1 MHSLSRISF
10 NRLGAVCACLSIF
23 MGVIAFSAP
32 VQADI
37 GELRGD
43 HPRATDAGKLS
54 AGGSHTCAILT
65 DGTLW
70 CWGLNDRGQ
79 LGLGDTTD
87 RSSPTR
93 VGSATN
99 WRSVSAGHNS
109 STCAVNISNQLFC
122 WGFNLSGQTGVSSAT
137 ASVTSPTQVTALGTT
152 VESVS
157 TGANT
162 TCVVTTSGA
171 IRCWGSNTYGQLGT
185 AVTLGQS
192 TTTPTAI
199 NNLTGTFT
207 SVSAGD
213 FGVCAMKS
221 DKSIHCW
228 GSDLWGQRGDDAAQT
243 ADDAAPTRISSVT
256 TASTLIAGP
265 SSNCMIADFSSG
277 VLCWGRNDGNYLNT
291 TSGINMYTVV
301 LATASPFFVNS
312 SNVAAR
318 GFSIGSNF
326 ACMLKN
332 ADASIVCGGSNSMSG
347 IGTTGQV
354 SLAPSGTGFLVMTTG
369 STHGCAIRSD
379 RRLVCWGHNAYG
391 KLGLGTVSTSEA
403 ATVVNFGAHAT
414 QTVGMDPV
422 APSAPGSVTATA
434 NYRSIDAAWTT
445 PASIGTAFV
454 ADYQYR
460 LSTDSGTSWGN
471 WTSLA
476 TTSSPKRISDL
487 TPGTSYLLEI
497 RAVSSDGTSPAARAP
512 SAVVPTS
519 GCNPLR
525 DCVLGAVGPNGGT
538 IVIDEGPGMSW
549 GRFIE
554 AAPVTWFG
562 DTSDPFS
569 DWQQAVT
576 RAANWKWGSQ
586 LPDRD
591 ELIRITNAYNANP
604 SLLAGWGI
612 ADPDNYWTS
621 TYPGPIFDDDGNI
634 IRDEA
639 YAGNVLRDKS
649 WWFAARPIIYLSGP
663 TALSAPTVTVVASD
677 LAMSVT
683 WTTPTGGTG
692 GSPTDIETRLS
703 DDGGTSWGSWTS
715 RGLVNSLEVGN
726 LTPGRSY
733 RVQVRGVNFAGPGV
747 SGQSAIVV
755 MTSALTPS
763 TQTMSGVVNTAI
775 SDSTAFSVSNFNGT
789 VTYSVTSGTLPSGL
803 ALNTSTGVIS
813 GTPTVAS
820 SATITIKGTG
830 ATAGTANATVTFA
843 ITIPAPDS
851 LMGVWAIDGLNEV
864 VLDWFAPSTGVTP
877 TGYQYAF
884 STDGGQ
890 SFSAFTAF
898 SSTINSQAGS
908 SLRRFTGT
916 VSTGLVR
923 GQETIFQVRAMN
935 GTTPGPAFPDPTNS
949 GVWSTWSP
957 RATAKI
963 SDPCDPMNDCDV
975 GDVGPGGGIIVYDHG
990 LNAAWGRYIESAPA
1004 LWNGATGDP
1013 AAVFG
1018 CSGSTVTQAAT
1029 TEARAIGTGRVNT
1042 MAIMSACTQTGIA
1055 ARVADAYSVTVAG
1068 LTVDDWHL
1076 PSSEELRKV
1085 YGYRQLLGGWKY
1097 SVVTSDDQM
1106 YASSS
1111 DSNGTYFYG
1120 QGGSKMKDFGAH
1132 VRPVRYVV
1140 GPNAPSA
1147 PAVIASVGSG
1157 RIDLVWTA
1165 PTNDG
1170 GNAVSEYE
1178 YRLSSDGG
1186 VTWGTWTSTGLTTSV
1201 SVTSLTNDAT
1211 HHMEVRAV
1219 NRGGDGVATA
1229 VTALVPSVQTV
1240 QVTAGTSSVSF
1251 SPFATT
1257 GSLSGSTFALTGGA
1271 LPAGLSLNTSTGEIT
1286 GIPEASGT
1294 FNVDITATV
1303 NGQSV
1308 SISVSF
1314 SVAAPPPPSS
1324 LPSSPASPSTS
1335 PSSPS
1340 SPTSSTSP
1348 DGQAPSTSDGAT
1360 SAGSVNSNIEMTAEP
1375 GKALIRL
1382 NGSLVNATVVQA
1394 SERLRTTAPA
1404 ERTTSDVNELRRLAD
1419 SMLDIVR
1426 GALGAG
1432 ATMPVSVVNTS
1443 TGAVLV
1449 GLVVDPIT
1457 GRSVRVPIEHV
1468 VLVHG
1473 GGIVLMVSGDDGREP
1488 ATIGADGVLEI
1499 SRGGSV
1505 SVLAYGLQAGANGE
1519 VVVMS
1524 TPQRIKTFTVDDHG
1538 GVSSHARFPTSLP
1551 FGSHTVVV
1559 TVGDDAAS
1567 LGFRIVKDSSGL
1579 PVTGFSMSDVLML
1592 AFMLLA
1598 LGFFVMNMQKQIHLI
1613 NLIRSTRR
1621 YFVRYQLDSDGEAE
1635 LVIAE
1640 ARWMIPRS
1648 AGIAHTHHGPVLP
1661 YQQHAPPRER
1671 TRGPCT

>member
-1 MHSLSRISF
+1 MFKHRFGAIFAVLPVLASVF
-10 NRLGAVCACLSIF
+10 VLGSPAK
-23 MGVIAFSAP
+23 
-32 VQADI
+32 ADI

-70 CWGLNDRGQ
+70 CWGRNDRGQ

-87 RSSPTR
+87 RSSPNR
-93 VGSATN
+93 VGSAAN
-99 WRSVSAGHNS
+99 WRSVDASDNGF
-109 STCAVNISNQLFC
+109 TCAVNTSNQLFC
-122 WGFNLSGQTGVSSAT
+122 WGFNASGQTGVSSAT
-137 ASVTSPTQVTALGTT
+137 GSVTSPTQVTALGTT
-152 VESVS
+152 VETVS
-157 TGANT
+157 AGSNS
-162 TCVVTTSGA
+162 TCAVTTSGS
-171 IRCWGSNTYGQLGT
+171 IRCWGSNSNGQLGT

-192 TTTPTAI
+192 THTPTAI
-199 NNLTGTFT
+199 NNLSGTFT
-207 SVSAGD
+207 SVATSD
-213 FGVCAMKS
+213 FGSCALKS
-221 DKSIHCW
+221 DKSVHCW
-228 GSDLWGQRGDDAAQT
+228 GSDLWGQRGDDAATT
-243 ADDAAPTRISSVT
+243 ADNAAPTRISSTT
-256 TASTLIAGP
+256 TATALISGPNSNCLIAD
-265 SSNCMIADFSSG
+265 SSSG
-277 VLCWGRNDGNYLNT
+277 VLCWGRNDDNFLRA
-291 TSGINMYTVV
+291 TSGNITTAQ
-301 LATASPFFVNS
+301 LATAAPFYVNS

-332 ADASIVCGGSNSMSG
+332 SDASIICGGSNSMTG

-354 SLAPSGTGFLVMTTG
+354 SGAPTGAGFLVMTTG
-369 STHGCAIRSD
+369 TTHGCAIRSD

-391 KLGLGTVSTSEA
+391 KLGLGTISTTETASVVS
-403 ATVVNFGAHAT
+403 FGAHAT

-422 APSAPGSVTATA
+422 APSAPVSVTATA
-434 NYRSIDAAWTT
+434 NYRSIDASWTPPT
-445 PASIGTAFV
+445 SVGTAFIN
-454 ADYQYR
+454 DYQYR
-460 LSTDSGTSWGN
+460 LSTNAGSSWGN

-476 TTSSPKRISDL
+476 TTTSPKRISDL
-487 TPGTSYLLEI
+487 TPGTSYLLQI
-497 RAVSSDGTSPAARAP
+497 RAVSIDGTSPETTAP
-512 SAVVPTS
+512 SAVTPTS

-538 IVIDEGPGMSW
+538 IVVDTGPGTSSS
-549 GRFIE
+549 RFIE

-562 DTSDPFS
+562 GSSDPFS
-569 DWQQAVT
+569 DWQTAIT

-586 LPDRD
+586 LPSRE
-591 ELIRITNAYNANP
+591 ELIQITNAYNANT

-612 ADPDNYWTS
+612 SDPDNYWTS
-621 TYPGPIFDDDGNI
+621 TDPWEDPIDDGNGGYTYPT
-634 IRDEA
+634 DEA
-639 YAGNVLRDKS
+639 YAGNVLRDKT
-649 WWFAARPIIYLSGP
+649 WWFQVRPIIYLNGP
-663 TALSAPTVTVVASD
+663 TALSAPTVTVTASE
-677 LAMSVT
+677 LALSVT
-683 WTTPTGGTG
+683 WSTPSGGTG

-703 DDGGTSWGSWTS
+703 DNGGTSWGNWIS
-715 RGLVNSLEVGN
+715 RGLVNTLEIASLTAGK
-726 LTPGRSY
+726 SY
-733 RVQVRGVNFAGPGV
+733 RVQVRGVNFAGPGA

-755 MTSALTPS
+755 MTSALSPS
-763 TQTMSGVVNTAI
+763 TQTISGAVNTAI

-813 GTPTVAS
+813 GTPTVES
-820 SATITIKGTG
+820 SATITIRGTG

-843 ITIPAPDS
+843 ITLPAPDS
-851 LMGVWAIDGLNEV
+851 LMGVWAVDGLNEV

-884 STDGGQ
+884 STNGGQ

-916 VSTGLVR
+916 VTTGLAR

-949 GVWSTWSP
+949 GVWSAWSP

-1013 AAVFG
+1013 VAVFG

-1029 TEARAIGTGRVNT
+1029 VEARAIGTGRVNT

-1076 PSSEELRKV
+1076 PSAEELNKA
-1085 YGYRQLLGGWKY
+1085 YAYRQLLGGWRY
-1097 SVVTSDDQM
+1097 SVVTSDEQM

-1120 QGGSKMKDFGAH
+1120 QGGSKMKDFGAY

-1140 GPNAPSA
+1140 GPDVPSA
-1147 PAVIASVGSG
+1147 PSVIASVGNG
-1157 RIDLVWTA
+1157 RIDLAWAA
-1165 PTNDG
+1165 PTYNG
-1170 GNAVSEYE
+1170 GNAVSEYK

-1186 VTWGTWTSTGLTTSV
+1186 VTWTTWTSTGLTPSV
-1201 SVTSLTNDAT
+1201 SATSLTNGAT
-1211 HHMEVRAV
+1211 HHIEVRAV
-1219 NRGGDGVATA
+1219 NRGGEGA
-1229 VTALVPSVQTV
+1229 VTTITALVPGVQTV
-1240 QVTAGTSSVSF
+1240 PVTAGTSTVSL
-1251 SPFATT
+1251 SPFATM
-1257 GSLSGSTFALTGGA
+1257 GSLSGATFTLSSGA
-1271 LPAGLSLNTSTGEIT
+1271 LPTGLSLNTSTGEIT
-1286 GIPEASGT
+1286 GTPTVSGT
-1294 FNVDITATV
+1294 FSVDVTAAV
-1303 NGQSV
+1303 NGTSV
-1308 SISVSF
+1308 SVSLSF
-1314 SVAAPPPPSS
+1314 TVAAAPTPAPS
-1324 LPSSPASPSTS
+1324 S

-1340 SPTSSTSP
+1340 STPSSN
-1348 DGQAPSTSDGAT
+1348 DQASLSSNDTTAT
-1360 SAGSVNSNIEMTAEP
+1360 VAVTTNLAMTAEP
-1375 GKALIRL
+1375 GTAVIRL

-1394 SERLRTTAPA
+1394 SERLRTTAPG
-1404 ERTTSDVNELRRLAD
+1404 ERTVSDVNELRRLAD
-1419 SMLDIVR
+1419 SMLNIVR
-1426 GALGAG
+1426 GALGVG
-1432 ATMPVSVVNTS
+1432 AAMPVSAVDTP

-1449 GLVVDPIT
+1449 GLVVDPVT

-1524 TPQRIKTFTVDDHG
+1524 TPRRINSFTVDANG
-1538 GVSSHARFPTSLP
+1538 GVSSHARFPSSLP

-1567 LGFRIVKDSSGL
+1567 LGFRIVKDYSGL
-1579 PVTGFSMSDVLML
+1579 PVTGFSTIYLLML
-1592 AFMLLA
+1592 ALVFLA
-1598 LGFFVMNMQKQIHLI
+1598 FGFLVMEALKQI
-1613 NLIRSTRR
+1613 
-1621 YFVRYQLDSDGEAE
+1621 QLVNVAQFAQSHRLLSDVNTDPDTFPA
-1635 LVIAE
+1635 
-1640 ARWMIPRS
+1640 RS
-1648 AGIAHTHHGPVLP
+1648 AMWDSTDRANVYYRPVLP
-1661 YQQHAPPRER
+1661 HRHHAPPRAT